1 MVSNK
6 EILKEL
12 NFENIEEENQYF
24 TDILLN
30 NNNQKVFEDVK
41 LEDGSMAAL
50 LSNDSRIAPQDK
62 EILPQY
68 MYIALSRHGITLINC
83 SPKVLPGYEIMKK
96 AISGLIEISD
106 GEQIDELLVSEW
118 KQFHRIRK
126 TKGLHKLKAI
136 IRTVSVCGINF
147 KESVKDFYENILSHT
162 SLF

>member
-1 MVSNK
+1 MVSNE
-6 EILKEL
+6 EISKEL
-12 NFENIEEENQYF
+12 HFENIEEENQYF

-30 NNNQKVFEDVK
+30 DYQRVFEDVK
-41 LEDGSMAAL
+41 LEDGSMAAML
-50 LSNDSRIAPQDK
+50 CNDSRIPPEDK

-83 SPKVLPGYEIMKK
+83 SPRVIPGYEIMRK
-96 AISGLIEISD
+96 AISGIIEISD
-106 GEQIDELLVSEW
+106 GEQIDDLLVSEW

-126 TKGLHKLKAI
+126 TKGLLKLKAI
-136 IRTVSVCGINF
+136 IRTVSVCGVNF